1 METDVKSYKEPVLVQ
16 EQIPN
21 SPNYKK
27 MLFVIMGGALLVII
41 LLAIGFLLRQ
51 KGFADNKGNYDP
63 YAVLRSSHPKIEA
76 KTFSDNSID
85 FVLHS
90 DKPDE
95 KLTVPVTVTLK
106 TEPGSNLKSAIGA
119 NGHVLKAWVCGVNLF
134 CVDVDAYENII
145 HVQ

>member
-1 METDVKSYKEPVLVQ
+1 MKIDVKSYQELVIVQ

-21 SPNYKK
+21 RPNYKR
-27 MLFVIMGGALLVII
+27 MLFGIIGGALLVII
-41 LLAIGFLLRQ
+41 LLAFCFLLRH
-51 KGFADNKGNYDP
+51 KGFADNKGNYDQ
-63 YAVLRSSHPKIEA
+63 YAVQRSSHPKIEA

-119 NGHVLKAWVCGVNLF
+119 NGHALKSWVCGVNLF

>member
-1 METDVKSYKEPVLVQ
+1 METDVKSYKEPVIVQ
-16 EQIPN
+16 GQ
-21 SPNYKK
+21 SPNRPNHKK
-27 MLFVIMGGALLVII
+27 MLFGIIGGALLVII
-41 LLAIGFLLRQ
+41 LLAVGFLLRN
-51 KGFADNKGNYDP
+51 KGFADNKGSYDP
-63 YAVLRSSHPKIEA
+63 NAVLRPSHTKIES
-76 KTFSDNSID
+76 KTLSDNSID

-106 TEPGSNLKSAIGA
+106 TEPGSNVKSATGA

>member
-1 METDVKSYKEPVLVQ
+1 MLKTYKEPVIVQ

-27 MLFVIMGGALLVII
+27 MLFGIIGVALLVII
-41 LLAIGFLLRQ
+41 LLAVGFLLRH
-51 KGFADNKGNYDP
+51 KGFTDNKGSYDP
-63 YAVLRSSHPKIEA
+63 YVEQRSSHPKIEV

-85 FVLHS
+85 FVLHG

-106 TEPGSNLKSAIGA
+106 TEPGSYLKSAIGA

>member
-1 METDVKSYKEPVLVQ
+1 METDIKSYKEPAIVK

-21 SPNYKK
+21 RPNYKK
-27 MLFVIMGGALLVII
+27 MLWGFTGGSLLVII
-41 LLAIGFLLRQ
+41 LLAAGFLLRY
-51 KGFADNKGNYDP
+51 KGFADNNGNYDP
-63 YAVLRSSHPKIEA
+63 SAELRPSHPKVEA

-95 KLTVPVTVTLK
+95 KLTAPVTVTLK

-134 CVDVDAYENII
+134 CVNVDAYENII

>member
-1 METDVKSYKEPVLVQ
+1 MLKTYKEPVIVQ
-16 EQIPN
+16 EQMPN

-27 MLFVIMGGALLVII
+27 IFFGIIGGALLVII
-41 LLAIGFLLRQ
+41 LLIVVFLFRH
-51 KGFADNKGNYDP
+51 KRFAANNGSYGP
-63 YAVLRSSHPKIEA
+63 YVEQRSSHPKIES

-95 KLTVPVTVTLK
+95 KLTAPLMVTLK

-119 NGHVLKAWVCGVNLF
+119 NGHVLKAWGCGVNLF

>member
-1 METDVKSYKEPVLVQ
+1 MLKTYKEPVIVQ
-16 EQIPN
+16 EQILNRPN
-21 SPNYKK
+21 HNKI
-27 MLFVIMGGALLVII
+27 LFGIIGGALLVII
-41 LLAIGFLLRQ
+41 LLTVGFLLRH
-51 KGFADNKGNYDP
+51 KGFANNEVNYVP
-63 YAVLRSSHPKIEA
+63 NAVLRSSHPNIKA

-95 KLTVPVTVTLK
+95 KLTIPVTVTLK

-119 NGHVLKAWVCGVNLF
+119 NGHVLKAWICGVNLF

>member
-1 METDVKSYKEPVLVQ
+1 METNVKAYKKTVIVQ

-21 SPNYKK
+21 RPNHIKI
-27 MLFVIMGGALLVII
+27 LFGIIGGALLVII
-41 LLAIGFLLRQ
+41 LLTVGFLLRH
-51 KGFADNKGNYDP
+51 KGFAENKGSYDP
-63 YAVLRSSHPKIEA
+63 YVEQVSSHPKIEA

-95 KLTVPVTVTLK
+95 KLTIPVTVTLK

-119 NGHVLKAWVCGVNLF
+119 NGHVLKAWICGVNLF